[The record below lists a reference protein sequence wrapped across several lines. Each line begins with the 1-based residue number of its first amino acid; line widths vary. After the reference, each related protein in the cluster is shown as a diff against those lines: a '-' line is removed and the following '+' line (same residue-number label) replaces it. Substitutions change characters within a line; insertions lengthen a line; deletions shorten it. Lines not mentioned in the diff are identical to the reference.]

1 MDKDPGLWAE
11 FLAWVL
17 EPSPTVQGF
26 IMALVIACLRV
37 IYDRKERAWQRIA
50 LEAGLCGLLTVAG
63 TSLAALA
70 IALWWPDFQAPL
82 AQIAVGIGGAIG
94 FFGVEAVRR
103 LAIRLLN
110 IRLNDVGDPNGK
122 G

>member
-11 FLAWVL
+11 FLAWLL

-26 IMALVIACLRV
+26 VMALVIACLRV
-37 IYDRKERAWQRIA
+37 IYDRKEKAWQRIA

-63 TSLAALA
+63 TSAVALA
-70 IALWWPDFQAPL
+70 IAWWRPDFQAPL
-82 AQIAVGIGGAIG
+82 AHIAVGLGGAIG

-110 IRLNDVGDPNGK
+110 IKLTDMGEPRG
-122 G
+122 

>member
-11 FLAWVL
+11 FLAWLL

-26 IMALVIACLRV
+26 VMALVIACLRV
-37 IYDRKERAWQRIA
+37 IYDRKEKAWQRIA

-70 IALWWPDFQAPL
+70 IAFWWPDFQAPL
-82 AQIAVGIGGAIG
+82 AQIAVGIGGTIG

-103 LAIRLLN
+103 LAIRVLN
-110 IRLNDVGDPNGK
+110 IKLTNMGEPRG
-122 G
+122 